1 MFENKKIEKLQ
12 SSLRKRQQQNQELKA
27 KLDAL
32 EKEYDEQSRVLSTVI
47 ECKKSWENEI
57 AELKKQQKECQ
68 VYINELKQV
77 IADITRSYEKVL
89 SLYK

>member
-12 SSLRKRQQQNQELKA
+12 SSLRKRQQQNRELKA

-77 IADITRSYEKVL
+77 ISDITQSYEKVL